1 MISVLSSKIKSL
13 EDAFRPLIDVLDPNA
28 MPSIDN
34 VKKLSA
40 VFPDDIP
47 DAEAL
52 AAEIEI
58 FMSHCNKK
66 KAERKN
72 LLEQYTIRDAAV
84 LAIECFRKPIPKC
97 CQDVSFISYLS
108 SIRVQK

>member
-1 MISVLSSKIKSL
+1 MPPRRFDAAPETGMDLNMTSFYRKQVFEFLDTMIRVLSSKIKSL

-40 VFPDDIP
+40 VFPDDTP

-58 FMSHCNKK
+58 FMS
-66 KAERKN
+66 
-72 LLEQYTIRDAAV
+72 
-84 LAIECFRKPIPKC
+84 
-97 CQDVSFISYLS
+97 S
-108 SIRVQK
+108 

>member
-1 MISVLSSKIKSL
+1 M
-13 EDAFRPLIDVLDPNA
+13 
-28 MPSIDN
+28 
-34 VKKLSA
+34 KKLSA

-47 DAEAL
+47 DVEAL

-84 LAIECFRKPIPKC
+84 LASNAFASTTYSQMLPRCIVYFLPLLHPCAK
-97 CQDVSFISYLS
+97 VSDLLA
-108 SIRVQK
+108 V